1 MLTKVVL
8 IIDKRKEQSTK
19 YKRLL
24 ENFDISVFIAHD
36 ICDSIKIL
44 AEFEP
49 DLILISDS
57 IDEDVVDT
65 IEKLRILSYNS
76 RPVLI
81 SLSKSDHLQDKIKI
95 LDSGADDFLSEPI
108 AHEEF
113 KARISA
119 HLRRHFENNIY
130 EKTKLFDS
138 RISFKIMKRTINQH
152 TNWAA
157 MLVDIDNF
165 DFYRE
170 IYGELAADKMLQTY
184 TAIITNAL
192 DEDDYLGQISEDDF
206 LIITNPLKAE
216 KVAAYLVYAFN
227 TVVTKFYSENDAQRG
242 YIITQGDENAGNKV
256 ALVSTSIGIISN
268 EYKSYNNFRQA
279 INSLISTHKL
289 AKLKT
294 GSAYVVERP
303 KLSAENSVES
313 PEYNKKLL
321 IVEPDEALSLL
332 LQTMSEIQDY
342 DVLVINDYSEIFSI
356 PDDFNPAVIILD
368 AGNTSDLRGIDIC
381 PTIKNDKRF
390 MNSNVILSTTLHD
403 KEKIL
408 NAGADLYLP
417 KPYELS
423 AIFSWVEKLMR
434 KYND

>member
-8 IIDKRKEQSTK
+8 IVDKRKEQSTK
-19 YKRLL
+19 YKKML
-24 ENFDISVFIAHD
+24 ESSDVSVFVVHD
-36 ICDSIKIL
+36 IADSIRVL
-44 AEFEP
+44 VEFEP
-49 DLILISDS
+49 DLVLISDS
-57 IDEDVVDT
+57 IKEDVANT

-76 RPVLI
+76 RPVVI
-81 SLSKSDHLQDKIKI
+81 VLSKSDHLQDKIKV

-108 AHEEF
+108 VNEEF
-113 KARISA
+113 KARIFA

-138 RISFKIMKRTINQH
+138 KISFKILKRTINQKD
-152 TNWAA
+152 NWAA

-170 IYGELAADKMLQTY
+170 VYGELAADKMLQTY
-184 TAIITNAL
+184 TAIISNTL
-192 DEDDYLGQISEDDF
+192 EEGDYLGQISENDF

-227 TVVTKFYSENDAQRG
+227 TVVTKFYSDNDVQRG
-242 YIITQGDENAGNKV
+242 YIMAHGDENAENKI

-268 EYKSYNNFRQA
+268 QYKSYNNFRQA
-279 INSLISTHKL
+279 INSLLATHKL
-289 AKLKT
+289 AKMKT
-294 GSAYVVERP
+294 VSAYAVERP
-303 KLSAENSVES
+303 KLSAEDAVQEKD
-313 PEYNKKLL
+313 YNKKLL
-321 IVEPDEALSLL
+321 IIEPDEALSLL
-332 LQTMSEIQDY
+332 LQTMSEMQGY
-342 DVLVINDYSEIFSI
+342 EVKVINDYSEIFNI
-356 PDDFNPAVIILD
+356 PDDFIPAVIILD
-368 AGNTSDLRGIDIC
+368 AGNTSDLKGIDIC
-381 PTIKNDKRF
+381 PTIKNDKKF
-390 MNSNVILSTTLHD
+390 ANSNIILSSTLHD

-423 AIFSWVEKLMR
+423 VILSWVEKFMK